1 MAIVTI
7 WNAFQ
12 LNIFASGEGQQKMIE
27 PYYDDG
33 KGIVI
38 YHGDCR
44 EIMPQLPKVDLVLTD
59 PPYGVEYSGGHFH
72 SGDVTIKRER
82 EALRNDD
89 VDVYSWAIPML
100 FDICQGPCYVFFA
113 ATRGLSIYKAVHE
126 AKGKIHALIIWH
138 KRNAKYAAMNAQYKQ
153 RHESL
158 LYCKGPNAKTNWIGP
173 SNECTVWEMDRAEHN
188 IHPTQKPAEVCIRAI
203 NNHNA
208 DTILDP
214 FMGSGTTLRAAKDL
228 GRHAI
233 GIELEEKYCEI
244 AAKRLAQEVLFS

>member
-1 MAIVTI
+1 MTAYSTGHDVGVSVAIVKT

-12 LNIFASGEGQQKMIE
+12 LNTIVSGEGQQKMIE

-59 PPYGVEYSGGHFH
+59 PPYGMDYQSNRRVDWQRFDKIQNDAELPLWIFELKPSVALMVWCRWDNLKEIPQPKSFIVWDKGNH
-72 SGDVTIKRER
+72 SMGDLQHEFGRQWEGIAFYPGEHHSFVKRP
-82 EALRNDD
+82 AD
-89 VDVYSWAIPML
+89 VIRFNRMS
-100 FDICQGPCYVFFA
+100 
-113 ATRGLSIYKAVHE
+113 
-126 AKGKIHALIIWH
+126 
-138 KRNAKYAAMNAQYKQ
+138 
-153 RHESL
+153 
-158 LYCKGPNAKTNWIGP
+158 P
-173 SNECTVWEMDRAEHN
+173 SNLV
-188 IHPTQKPAEVCIRAI
+188 HPNEKPVGVILPLLLCHPEGL
-203 NNHNA
+203 
-208 DTILDP
+208 ILDP